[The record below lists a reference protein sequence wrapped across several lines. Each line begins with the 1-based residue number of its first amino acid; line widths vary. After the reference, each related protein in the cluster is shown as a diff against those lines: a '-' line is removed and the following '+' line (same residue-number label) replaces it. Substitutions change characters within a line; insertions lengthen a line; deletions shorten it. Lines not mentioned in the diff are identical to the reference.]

1 MSSSRCFTKVERK
14 KGKMKIV
21 TIHMPEQY
29 VDDLKRLVEE
39 GKYASMSEAIRVA
52 VRRFLH
58 RRTRNISKR
67 MIA

>member
-1 MSSSRCFTKVERK
+1 
-14 KGKMKIV
+14 MKIV

>member
-1 MSSSRCFTKVERK
+1 
-14 KGKMKIV
+14 MKIV

-52 VRRFLH
+52 VRRFLY